1 MPKHKKKTRS
11 RQKELYRVRN
21 WSEYDRALVQRGSL
35 TIWVSEDAMAKW
47 KPSGPKQRGAQK
59 EYSDL
64 AIEIA
69 LTLKEVFHLTN
80 RGTEGLIGSIFRL
93 MGVGLSVPDHTTLSR
108 RGKGLAVR
116 LPKRKKVV
124 GHLVVD
130 STGLKLYGEGEWK
143 MRKHGKSKRRVWRK
157 IHLSVDSESGEIQ
170 AGALSEA
177 GVSDAKV
184 LTTMLEEIDQQIEN
198 FSGDGAYDKRSVYDD
213 IRKHSPDCRIHI
225 PPRKNAHIWQ
235 HGNCKAPPHPRDE
248 NLRYIRRHGRPT
260 WKRDSNYHQR
270 SLAETAMFRMKTI
283 FDDHLSTRLLSTQRT
298 QTLIRCR
305 ALNIMTHLGMPKSYK
320 VTL

>member
-1 MPKHKKKTRS
+1 MPKHKKKSHS

-35 TIWVSEDAMAKW
+35 TIWVSEDVIAKW
-47 KPSGPKQRGAQK
+47 KHTGPKQRGAQQ

-64 AIEIA
+64 AIEIT

-80 RGTEGLIGSIFRL
+80 RGTEGLIGSIFGL
-93 MGVGLSVPDHTTLSR
+93 MGIDLLVPDHTTLSR

-116 LPKRKKVV
+116 LPKRKKVI

-157 IHLSVDSESGEIQ
+157 IHLSIDSESGEIQ

-177 GVSDAKV
+177 GLSDAEA
-184 LTTMLEEIDQQIEN
+184 LTIMLEEIDQQIEN
-198 FSGDGAYDKRSVYDD
+198 FSGDGAYDRRSVYAD
-213 IRKHSPDCRIHI
+213 IQKHSPDCGIHI
-225 PPRKNAHIWQ
+225 PPRKNARIWQ
-235 HGNCKAPPHPRDE
+235 HGNCKSPPHPRDQ
-248 NLRYIRRHGRPT
+248 NLRFIRRHGRPA

-305 ALNIMTHLGMPKSYK
+305 ALNIMTNLGMPDSYM

>member
-1 MPKHKKKTRS
+1 MSKNKKNTRS

-35 TIWVSEDAMAKW
+35 TIWVSEAALAKW
-47 KPSGPKQRGAQK
+47 KHTGPKQRGAQK

-64 AIEIA
+64 AIETA

-80 RGTEGLIGSIFRL
+80 RGTEGLLSSILQL
-93 MGVGLSVPDHTTLSR
+93 MRIDLSVPDHTTLSR

-116 LPKRKKVV
+116 LPRQKKVI
-124 GHLVVD
+124 GHIVVD

-170 AGALSEA
+170 AGVLSEA
-177 GVSDAKV
+177 GVSDAEA
-184 LTTMLEEIDQQIEN
+184 LTAMLEEIGQPIEN
-198 FSGDGAYDKRSVYDD
+198 FSGDGAYDKRSVYGD
-213 IRKHSPDCRIHI
+213 IQKHSPDCQINI
-225 PPRKNAHIWQ
+225 PPRKDARIWQ

-248 NLRYIRRHGRPT
+248 NLRYIRKHGRQA

-270 SLAETAMFRMKTI
+270 SLAETTMFRMKTI

-298 QTLIRCR
+298 QALIRCR
-305 ALNIMTHLGMPKSYK
+305 ALNIMTLLGMPDSYI
-320 VTL
+320 VA

>member
-1 MPKHKKKTRS
+1 MQKHKKKARS

-35 TIWVSEDAMAKW
+35 TIWISEDAMAKW
-47 KPSGPKQRGAQK
+47 KHSGPKQRGAQK

-80 RGTEGLIGSIFRL
+80 RGTEGMIGSIFRL

-108 RGKGLAVR
+108 RGKSLAVR

-124 GHLVVD
+124 DHLVVD

-198 FSGDGAYDKRSVYDD
+198 FSAHLNFSGENGQISQVLIIASIPDKIDSSFPGRESNRSNIINSIILSLYTSN
-213 IRKHSPDCRIHI
+213 HEFETP
-225 PPRKNAHIWQ
+225 AH
-235 HGNCKAPPHPRDE
+235 C
-248 NLRYIRRHGRPT
+248 
-260 WKRDSNYHQR
+260 
-270 SLAETAMFRMKTI
+270 
-283 FDDHLSTRLLSTQRT
+283 
-298 QTLIRCR
+298 C
-305 ALNIMTHLGMPKSYK
+305 
-320 VTL
+320 

>member
-21 WSEYDRALVQRGSL
+21 WAEYDRALVQRGSL
-35 TIWVSEDAMAKW
+35 TIWVSEDAIAKW
-47 KPSGPKQRGAQK
+47 KHTGPKQRGAQK

-80 RGTEGLIGSIFRL
+80 RGTEGLIGSIFWL

-108 RGKGLAVR
+108 RGKGLVVR

-177 GVSDAKV
+177 GVSDAKA

-213 IRKHSPDCRIHI
+213 ILKHSPDCQIHI
-225 PPRKNAHIWQ
+225 PPRKNARIWQ

-248 NLRYIRRHGRPT
+248 NLRYIRRYGRPA

-270 SLAETAMFRMKTI
+270 SLAETAMSRMKTI
-283 FDDHLSTRLLSTQRT
+283 FDDHLNTRLLSTQRT

-305 ALNIMTHLGMPKSYK
+305 ALNIMTHLGMPESYK
-320 VTL
+320 VIL

>member
-1 MPKHKKKTRS
+1 MPKNKKNTRS
-11 RQKELYRVRN
+11 RQKGLYRVRN
-21 WSEYDRALVQRGSL
+21 WSEYDRALVKRGSL
-35 TIWVSEDAMAKW
+35 TIWISEEAIRKW
-47 KPSGPKQRGAQK
+47 KPKGPKQRGAQK

-64 AIEIA
+64 AIETV
-69 LTLKEVFHLTN
+69 LTFKEVFHLTN
-80 RGTEGLIGSIFRL
+80 RGTEGLIGSIFQL
-93 MGVGLSVPDHTTLSR
+93 MGVDLSVPDHTTLSR
-108 RGKGLAVR
+108 RGKGLAVH
-116 LPKRKKVV
+116 LSKRKKNVR
-124 GHLVVD
+124 HLVVD

-170 AGALSEA
+170 AGAMSEA
-177 GVSDAKV
+177 GVSDAEA
-184 LTTMLEEIDQQIEN
+184 LTAMLKEIDQQIEN

-213 IRKHSPDCRIHI
+213 IQKHSPDCRIHI
-225 PPRKNAHIWQ
+225 PPRKNARIWQ

-248 NLRYIRRHGRPT
+248 NLRYIRRHGRPA

-305 ALNIMTHLGMPKSYK
+305 ALYIMSTLGMPDSYK
-320 VTL
+320 VA